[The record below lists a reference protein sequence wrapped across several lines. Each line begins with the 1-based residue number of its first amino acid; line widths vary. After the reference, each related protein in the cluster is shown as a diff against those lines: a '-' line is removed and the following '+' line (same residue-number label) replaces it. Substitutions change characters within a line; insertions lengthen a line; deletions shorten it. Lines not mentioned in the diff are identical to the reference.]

1 MVKSVKKN
9 LLTPRQIESLEAR
22 YKILALEL
30 GGLGGLSQGSV
41 VRQPPN
47 AWCWTRKVR
56 GKTVTRG
63 LSPQKAE
70 KMKQAIANQRAA
82 NKLIDE
88 MRAIT
93 QKLILESP
101 ESTQIFGR

>member
-9 LLTPRQIESLEAR
+9 LLTPRQIENLETR
-22 YKILALEL
+22 YKILVLEL

-47 AWCWTRKVR
+47 AWCWTRKVG

-70 KMKQAIANQRAA
+70 KMKQAIANQKAA

-101 ESTQIFGR
+101 ESTQISGR